1 MLGASGRVA
10 ATVGA
15 ADYVIVGHSPRWQ
28 SSQGDFVLLGVER
41 VAHRLRVAAWL
52 RPVEDGA
59 GGELVGR
66 PGDGNV
72 DGR

>member
-1 MLGASGRVA
+1 MLRTGGCVA

-15 ADYVIVGHSPRWQ
+15 ADYVIVGHSPRRQ
-28 SSQGDFVLLGVER
+28 PGQGDAMLLGVER
-41 VAHRLRVAAWL
+41 VAHRLGVDARL
-52 RPVEDGA
+52 CPVEDGA
-59 GGELVGR
+59 GGELIGR